1 MIYNAQKTKYPA
13 LFKDTYWGGSTPDL
27 PEYIYE
33 ARNAFVERFAIVKVY
48 KGIHR
53 DKLKAMFDYSLDHLE
68 MYRTDLGEMV
78 GVCGNYSYSPPS
90 VLNME
95 PTVALY
101 SPDARSYFKVWSSIK
116 SLSKH
121 INGLNELALCGELQ
135 GIMKASNNSET
146 VLTDVYRQ
154 LARLH

>member
-13 LFKDTYWGGSTPDL
+13 LFKDTYWGGSTPDV
-27 PEYIYE
+27 PDYIYE
-33 ARNAFVERFAIVKVY
+33 ARNAFVERFAIVKFY
-48 KGIHR
+48 RGMHR
-53 DKLKAMFDYSLDHLE
+53 DKLKALFDYSLDHLE
-68 MYRTDLGEMV
+68 MYRTDLGEIV
-78 GVCGNYSYSPPS
+78 GVCGNYTHSPPS

-101 SPDARSYFKVWSSIK
+101 SPHARSYFKVWSSIK

-121 INGLNELALCGELQ
+121 INGLNELALCGELH

-146 VLTDVYRQ
+146 VLTDIYRK